1 MKLSLRKFRWK
12 TLFIGPRI
20 MPRKKWRGL
29 LLAISVSI
37 LALSMSGC
45 FIPERDG
52 PSKER
57 KGSGTKVNLPQ
68 EKETGK
74 TATEGAQPPANSTR

>member
-1 MKLSLRKFRWK
+1 MKFSLRKYRRK
-12 TLFIGPRI
+12 TLFIDSRI
-20 MPRKKWRGL
+20 MPGKKWRGL
-29 LLAISVSI
+29 LLALPISI
-37 LALSMSGC
+37 LAFSMSGC

-57 KGSGTKVNLPQ
+57 KGSGTKVILPQ

-74 TATEGAQPPANSTR
+74 TATEGAQPPATSTK

>member
-1 MKLSLRKFRWK
+1 M
-12 TLFIGPRI
+12 FIDSRI
-20 MPRKKWRGL
+20 MPRIKWWGL
-29 LLAISVSI
+29 LLALPISI
-37 LALSMSGC
+37 LAFSMSGC

-57 KGSGTKVNLPQ
+57 KGSGTKVILPQ

-74 TATEGAQPPANSTR
+74 TATEGAQPPANSIK